1 MQEQLDEE
9 LAKLKND
16 VGKIQADKK
25 DIELD
30 LLDMDYFMETLIE
43 LEDRSRRNNLQA
55 DDVEETQIETFNDIF
70 EKCKTL

>member
-43 LEDRSRRNNLQA
+43 LEDRSRRNNLRA
-55 DDVEETQIETFNDIF
+55 DGVEETLIETFNDIF

>member
-55 DDVEETQIETFNDIF
+55 DGVEETQIETFSDIF

>member
-1 MQEQLDEE
+1 MQEQLDEK

-16 VGKIQADKK
+16 VGKIQADIK

-43 LEDRSRRNNLQA
+43 LEDRSRRNNLR
-55 DDVEETQIETFNDIF
+55 DDGMEETQIETFDDIF
-70 EKCKTL
+70 KKCKTS

>member
-55 DDVEETQIETFNDIF
+55 DGVEETQIETFNDIF

>member
-55 DDVEETQIETFNDIF
+55 DGVEETQIETFNDIF
-70 EKCKTL
+70 EKCKIL

>member
-43 LEDRSRRNNLQA
+43 LEDRSRRNNL
-55 DDVEETQIETFNDIF
+55 
-70 EKCKTL
+70 